1 MYTVPIAGRD
11 VLSLRWQ
18 TWSYTPDVC
27 EPERCEKLYFRSLW
41 YHTHIGYAG
50 HVTPNT

>member
-1 MYTVPIAGRD
+1 MYTVASAGRN

-18 TWSYTPDVC
+18 TRRRAPTVSGPDG
-27 EPERCEKLYFRSLW
+27 CEKLYFRSLW